1 MIERSDAARRAGS
14 KRFEIAS
21 TTPAYEVKERPLNPA
36 LRALGGRAYA
46 SADADRTHGLYIEPR
61 ASRDLMAHIEWG
73 RDSDRNRVEQGGLL
87 LGQVCIDPDSGE
99 VYGLVEA
106 VIPGD
111 RAKGSGAYLL
121 MDHETWKA
129 MLDRADDLNTAAGD
143 AAAMQVIGWY
153 HTHPNELSVFLS
165 GTDRATQARMF
176 SQPWQFAI
184 VLNPQKE
191 LWRVFHGADAIEC
204 IGFMPATR

>member
-1 MIERSDAARRAGS
+1 MIERTDVPRGVGS
-14 KRFEIAS
+14 KRFEIAA
-21 TTPAYEVKERPLNPA
+21 TTPAYEVKARPLDRT
-36 LRALGGRAYA
+36 LRALDGRAFA
-46 SADADRTHGLYIEPR
+46 SAEADRSYALYMEPG

-87 LGQVCIDPDSGE
+87 LGQVCTDPDSSQ
-99 VYGLVEA
+99 VYGVVEA

-121 MDHETWKA
+121 MDHDTWKA
-129 MLDRADDLNTAAGD
+129 MLDRADELNAAAGD
-143 AAAMQVIGWY
+143 AAMQVIGWY

-184 VLNPQKE
+184 VLNPQKK
-191 LWRVFHGADAIEC
+191 LWRVFHGAEALEC
-204 IGFMPATR
+204 VGFMPVTR